1 MAPKTSGIRDT
12 DEARSINLA
21 ERALAVAQTRGK
33 PQSALIV
40 KLFMGRDFEAFRAK
54 LRRAYDEVKVVRPE
68 ATRGASIGIALYPED
83 GKDVASLLQCADMA
97 MYHAKGLGRQTY
109 HFYSREMNRLVHRK
123 VALENGLRQAL
134 ERQEFHLVFQPQ
146 RDLLSGSL
154 SGLEA
159 LIRWESAEFGQVP
172 PESFIPLAESSGLIF
187 PIGEWVLRAACA
199 QVAAWLAAGFAVPR
213 VAVNISGQQ
222 IKRPDFLT
230 MVDAVLQET
239 KLPAQ
244 HLELEFSES
253 ILLEETGR
261 TTSSLRELKARGIH
275 LSIDDFGTSYSSLSF
290 LRRYSID
297 RIKID
302 RAFIADLAGNPEGE
316 ALVEAIIA
324 MGRGFKLKVT
334 AEGVENRDQL
344 DFLTQRGCDEAQGF
358 FFGRPLPAAELESI
372 LGGNKSKRQAVACGE
387 MPGSEPAAGN
397 H

>member
-1 MAPKTSGIRDT
+1 
-12 DEARSINLA
+12 
-21 ERALAVAQTRGK
+21 
-33 PQSALIV
+33 
-40 KLFMGRDFEAFRAK
+40 
-54 LRRAYDEVKVVRPE
+54 
-68 ATRGASIGIALYPED
+68 
-83 GKDVASLLQCADMA
+83 
-97 MYHAKGLGRQTY
+97 
-109 HFYSREMNRLVHRK
+109 MNRLILRK

-146 RDLLSGSL
+146 RDLLSRTL

-159 LIRWESAEFGQVP
+159 LIRWDSAEFGQVP

-187 PIGEWVLRAACA
+187 PIGEWVLRAACT
-199 QVAAWLAAGFAVPR
+199 QVAAWLAAGYAVPR

-239 KLPAQ
+239 QLPAQ

-261 TTSSLRELKARGIH
+261 TTAILRELKARGIH
-275 LSIDDFGTSYSSLSF
+275 LSIDDFGTGYSSLSY
-290 LRRYSID
+290 LRRYPID

-324 MGRGFKLKVT
+324 MGRSFKLKVT
-334 AEGVENRDQL
+334 AEGVENSDQL
-344 DFLTQRGCDEAQGF
+344 YFLRQRGCDEAQGF

-372 LGGNKSKRQAVACGE
+372 LGGEQSKRQVVACSE
-387 MPGSEPAAGN
+387 MPGCELAGGN
-397 H
+397 Y

>member
-1 MAPKTSGIRDT
+1 V
-12 DEARSINLA
+12 A
-21 ERALAVAQTRGK
+21 ERIQASFDQPFELE
-33 PQSALIV
+33 
-40 KLFMGRDFEAFRAK
+40 GRQI
-54 LRRAYDEVKVVRPE
+54 YS
-68 ATRGASIGIALYPED
+68 GASIGIALYPED

-261 TTSSLRELKARGIH
+261 TTSILRELKARSIH

-290 LRRYSID
+290 LRRYPID

-302 RAFIADLAGNPEGE
+302 RAFIADLAGNPDGE

-324 MGRGFKLKVT
+324 LGRSFKLKVT
-334 AEGVENRDQL
+334 AEGVENRVQL

-358 FFGRPLPAAELESI
+358 FFGRPLLAAELESV
-372 LGGNKSKRQAVACGE
+372 LVAGRVSSCGE
-387 MPGSEPAAGN
+387 SDCGFSAGDSAGCRS
-397 H
+397 